1 MKLLENDIAA
11 IKRYKEEGLKIVF
24 TNGCFDLLHLGH
36 IQYLREAKKLG
47 DVLIVGLNSD
57 ASVKK
62 LKGNNRPIHN
72 ELSRSTMLAALEM
85 VDQVIVFE
93 ESTPLTLIEY
103 ILPDVLVKGGDWTID
118 KIIGADLVIEN
129 GGSVKS
135 LNFKEGY
142 ATTSIIEKIK
152 KL

>member
-1 MKLLENDIAA
+1 MKLLENDITT
-11 IKRYKEEGLKIVF
+11 IKSYKEEGLKIVF

-62 LKGNNRPIHN
+62 LKGNNRPIHD
-72 ELSRSTMLAALEM
+72 ELSRSTMLVALEM
-85 VDQVIVFE
+85 VDHVIVFE

-135 LNFKEGY
+135 LIFKEGY
-142 ATTSIIEKIK
+142 STTSIIEKIK